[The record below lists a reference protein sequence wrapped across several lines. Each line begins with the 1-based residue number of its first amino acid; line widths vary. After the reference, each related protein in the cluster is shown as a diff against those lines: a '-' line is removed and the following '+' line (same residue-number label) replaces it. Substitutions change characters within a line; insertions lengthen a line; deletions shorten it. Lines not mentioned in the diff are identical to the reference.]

1 MTPVTPIERK
11 GAVSNHLVRAT
22 QEPDV
27 VREVTD
33 AELLDLH
40 RQGILHSYEHTD
52 AAALV
57 LGGTVKTPGKWK
69 APAKDVEPVTAPP
82 STTEPPAS
90 ADEKGA

>member
-1 MTPVTPIERK
+1 MTNERK
-11 GAVSNHLVRAT
+11 GAVTHLVRAT
-22 QEPDV
+22 QEPGV

-52 AAALV
+52 EALIV

-69 APAKDVEPVTAPP
+69 APDKGEETVAAPP
-82 STTEPPAS
+82 AVTDTE
-90 ADEKGA
+90 GA